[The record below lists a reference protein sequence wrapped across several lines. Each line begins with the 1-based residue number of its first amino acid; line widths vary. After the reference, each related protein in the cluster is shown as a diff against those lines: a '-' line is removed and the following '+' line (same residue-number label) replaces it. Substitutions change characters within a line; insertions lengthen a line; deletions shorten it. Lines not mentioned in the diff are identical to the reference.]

1 MSTFRSSGRP
11 LRVFHSHPTW
21 LPQTQPWLYN
31 LVRHLPEA
39 AIESH
44 VVCERTE
51 NLEQFA
57 VPRLHALSDLRYWRF
72 WTERV
77 PHRFRARPPS
87 RFLSA
92 LGRRYGAELVHS
104 HFGNIGWQDLPAVRQ
119 MQVPHVV
126 SFYGFEIGRLPK
138 REPVWRDRYMQMFS
152 TVDLVTVQGP
162 YMAQSVV
169 DLGCPQDKVRIHR
182 LGIETGRIAYRPRRW
197 QAGTTLRVLIAGS
210 FVAKKGIPSALRAL
224 AQVKNHVPLEVAI
237 IGDARSDNRQSQIE
251 KQRILEAI
259 STGGL
264 ESCVRLLGF
273 QSHQRM
279 LDEAYRNH
287 VFLSP
292 SLTAPDGDTEGG
304 TVLAI
309 LEMIA
314 TGMPVVSTRHC
325 DIPTTI
331 EHGRTGFLAEEED
344 IDGIAEGLRWL
355 IRNPDR
361 WDGIAG
367 AARQHID
374 RQFNAAVQ
382 GCELADLYAELVAR
396 QSLATAT

>member
-31 LVRHLPEA
+31 LVRHLPESA
-39 AIESH
+39 VELH

-77 PHRFRARPPS
+77 PQRFRARPPS
-87 RFLSA
+87 RFLAA

-138 REPVWRDRYMQMFS
+138 REPVWRDRYRQMFS

-169 DLGCPQDKVRIHR
+169 DLGCPEDKIRIHR
-182 LGIETGRIAYRPRRW
+182 LGIETERIAYRPRRW
-197 QAGTTLRVLIAGS
+197 QAGTPLRVLIAGS
-210 FVAKKGIPSALRAL
+210 FVAKKGIPSALCAL
-224 AQVKNHVPLEVAI
+224 AQ
-237 IGDARSDNRQSQIE
+237 
-251 KQRILEAI
+251 
-259 STGGL
+259 
-264 ESCVRLLGF
+264 
-273 QSHQRM
+273 
-279 LDEAYRNH
+279 
-287 VFLSP
+287 
-292 SLTAPDGDTEGG
+292 
-304 TVLAI
+304 
-309 LEMIA
+309 
-314 TGMPVVSTRHC
+314 
-325 DIPTTI
+325 
-331 EHGRTGFLAEEED
+331 
-344 IDGIAEGLRWL
+344 
-355 IRNPDR
+355 
-361 WDGIAG
+361 
-367 AARQHID
+367 
-374 RQFNAAVQ
+374 
-382 GCELADLYAELVAR
+382 
-396 QSLATAT
+396 